1 MAENTQ
7 IPQLYT
13 ITSGQTLT
21 ITYARAISVLSQG
34 GNSSVTNS
42 SSQSMTLA
50 DGVTLEMQAD
60 NGNTLGV
67 VVITS
72 ASTALVTTIAGLA
85 VLT

>member
-7 IPQLYT
+7 VPQLYT

-34 GNSSVTNS
+34 GNSTVTNS
-42 SSQSMTLA
+42 TSQSMTLA
-50 DGVTLEMQAD
+50 DGTTLEMQAD

-67 VVITS
+67 VTVTS
-72 ASTALVTTIAGLA
+72 ASTALVTTISGICT
-85 VLT
+85 LT

>member
-7 IPQLYT
+7 VPQLYT
-13 ITSGQTLT
+13 ITAGQTLT

-34 GNSSVTNS
+34 GSSTVTNS
-42 SSQSMTLA
+42 TSQSMTLA

-67 VVITS
+67 VIITS
-72 ASTALVTTIAGLA
+72 ASTALVTTISGIC

>member
-7 IPQLYT
+7 IPQLFT

-34 GNSSVTNS
+34 GNSTVTNS
-42 SSQSMTLA
+42 NSQTMTLA

-60 NGNTLGV
+60 NGNTLGIV
-67 VVITS
+67 TVTS
-72 ASTALVTTIAGLA
+72 ASTALVTTISAICQ
-85 VLT
+85 LT

>member
-1 MAENTQ
+1 MSENTQ
-7 IPQLYT
+7 IPQLFT
-13 ITSGQTLT
+13 VTSGQTLT

-34 GNSSVTNS
+34 GNSTVTNS

-60 NGNTLGV
+60 NGNTLAV

-72 ASTALVTTIAGLA
+72 ASTALVTTIGGISVA
-85 VLT
+85 T